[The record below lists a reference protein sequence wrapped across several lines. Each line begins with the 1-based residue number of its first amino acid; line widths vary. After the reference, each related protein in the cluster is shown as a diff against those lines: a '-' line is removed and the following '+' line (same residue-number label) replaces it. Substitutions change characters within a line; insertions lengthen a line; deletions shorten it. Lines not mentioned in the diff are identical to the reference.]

1 MEENILNRPCN
12 EERLRQAV
20 VNVDNEVVIGDG
32 VDFRPRK
39 LSIYQN
45 PLPKK
50 KTNHTS
56 IPSIFQPRNHT
67 RRDDQYHNICPITE
81 RERECAYTNPLA
93 NAERVY
99 VAVGHI
105 PVEEPVRVFS
115 VYKSH
120 ESQNQNNG
128 TEMPCKTHD

>member
-45 PLPKK
+45 PLPK
-50 KTNHTS
+50 
-56 IPSIFQPRNHT
+56 RNKSQLHQFFSPEIIQ
-67 RRDDQYHNICPITE
+67 DDQYHNICPITE
-81 RERECAYTNPLA
+81 K
-93 NAERVY
+93 ERVCVY
-99 VAVGHI
+99 
-105 PVEEPVRVFS
+105 EPVGERRAGICRRR
-115 VYKSH
+115 SH
-120 ESQNQNNG
+120 SSRR
-128 TEMPCKTHD
+128 TCKGLQRLQEPREPEPKRRHRNAM